1 MTSNDYKYAKMLVMW
16 IKSVQDSW
24 IVACGLCQAGFT
36 RPWWNTMAEGGR
48 GWFVSSALAVALVV
62 GGPVRV
68 GEVWNLAVAIVTTV
82 LWPVTIGWGSVT

>member
-1 MTSNDYKYAKMLVMW
+1 
-16 IKSVQDSW
+16 
-24 IVACGLCQAGFT
+24 
-36 RPWWNTMAEGGR
+36 MAEGGR

-68 GEVWNLAVAIVTTV
+68 GEVWNQAVAIVTTV